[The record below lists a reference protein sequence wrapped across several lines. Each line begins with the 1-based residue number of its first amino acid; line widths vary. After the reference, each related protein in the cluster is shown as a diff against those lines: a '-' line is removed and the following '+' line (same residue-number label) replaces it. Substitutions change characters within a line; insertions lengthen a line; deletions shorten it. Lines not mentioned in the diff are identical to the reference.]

1 MPALLLLL
9 LLLVCR
15 PRFPFSCLLCL
26 PGALSFML
34 FNYKCGVESKGP
46 HPLGPASPP
55 HPEWVLDVT
64 PVCLTDGNRRLISSL
79 GMKPALARG
88 IVLHLLYLQ
97 IEFIDALLL
106 PPLSGFPVAL
116 AFFFTLLWLNWSMME
131 MQHATDLL
139 W

>member
-1 MPALLLLL
+1 
-9 LLLVCR
+9 
-15 PRFPFSCLLCL
+15 
-26 PGALSFML
+26 
-34 FNYKCGVESKGP
+34 
-46 HPLGPASPP
+46 
-55 HPEWVLDVT
+55 
-64 PVCLTDGNRRLISSL
+64 
-79 GMKPALARG
+79 MKPALARG

-106 PPLSGFPVAL
+106 PPLSGLPVAL